1 MDGVMESKEHY
12 LHVAE
17 SVVDSARELFI
28 SHLGAAPALFKSG
41 GDFATEADLAIESL
55 MRTRLTQE
63 TGIPVYGEEQGGDL
77 NSSACWVVDP
87 IDGTSNYSSGNPNCS
102 ILVSL
107 IHSGQPIVAV
117 TDIPLMDMRLTGVEG
132 SPVYLNGTALPPV
145 GSETTAA
152 SQVGVGSVR
161 SPGSENFPADVRL
174 NMIATLADTDLRP
187 RISGSVGVDFA
198 FVAQGIYQAA
208 VSFSP
213 HLWDNSAG
221 VLLARCAGA
230 EVTDHD
236 GEPWTM
242 GAVGAIAGTRR
253 AHRIALSTIKSVFSK

>member
-1 MDGVMESKEHY
+1 MDSTKHY
-12 LHVAE
+12 LEIAE
-17 SVVDSARELFI
+17 SVVGEARELFI
-28 SHLGAAPALFKSG
+28 SHLGAAPALFKAS
-41 GDFATEADLAIESL
+41 GDFATEADLAIEEL
-55 MRTRLTQE
+55 MRSRLTGE

-77 NSSACWVVDP
+77 NSEACWVVDP

-107 IHSGQPIVAV
+107 IYRGQPIVAV
-117 TDIPLMDMRLTGVEG
+117 TEIPLMNMRLTALEG
-132 SPVYLNGTALPPV
+132 SPVYLNGEELPPIE
-145 GSETTAA
+145 SETKAA

-161 SPGSENFPADVRL
+161 SPDSERFPADVRL
-174 NMIATLADTDLRP
+174 NLMATLADTDLRP

-221 VLLARCAGA
+221 ILLARSAGA
-230 EVTDHD
+230 VVTGTN

-242 GAVGAIAGTRR
+242 ESVGAIAGTRR
-253 AHRIALSTIKSVFSK
+253 AHKIALSTMRSVCP

>member
-1 MDGVMESKEHY
+1 MDSNEHY
-12 LHVAE
+12 LEIAE
-17 SVVDSARELFI
+17 SVVDEARELFI
-28 SHLGAAPALFKSG
+28 SHLGAAPALFKAS
-41 GDFATEADLAIESL
+41 GDFATEADLAIEKL
-55 MRTRLTQE
+55 MRSRLTRE

-107 IHSGQPIVAV
+107 ILNGQPVVAV
-117 TDIPLMDMRLTGVEG
+117 TDIPLMNRRLTGVDG
-132 SPVYLNGTALPPV
+132 SPVYLNGQELPPI
-145 GSETTAA
+145 GTDTTAA

-161 SPGSENFPADVRL
+161 SPDSERFPADVRL

-221 VLLARCAGA
+221 ILLSRCAGA
-230 EVTDHD
+230 VVTGPD

-242 GAVGAIAGTRR
+242 DAVGVIAGTRR
-253 AHRIALSTIKSVFSK
+253 AHKIALSTMRSVSSK